1 MSDKK
6 TETTKKDFIILL
18 KSLPAGIPYVGS
30 AYSQFI
36 AEKGS
41 EEIKMLLEDLRSSN
55 ETQINELTEKYQIDH
70 KNFNEATEELGKLLA
85 EINKTEKAEI
95 NKIEKIDVVIP
106 TGGKGESMFPITS
119 MIPKCLIPIREKP
132 LLLHIIDSF
141 MEYRSL
147 FNKIHVIT
155 CENSSAIEYAL
166 NQDRYAGFVECQR
179 IDKNVPGAL
188 LDINFKIANK
198 PFLVHYNDILIDK
211 INWGDVLD
219 TYFWLKK
226 QKAIIGMV
234 LCSRYYPLG
243 IGVVREGQNNLIKSF
258 EEKPDR
264 LIDFF
269 ANIGVAIF
277 EPGFLQYVK
286 SDDEGIF
293 ENSVKRV
300 VEDRKN
306 IGMYKVENKW
316 YHVHDLKDYRFVQ
329 SEYGN
334 F

>member
-1 MSDKK
+1 MSNKK
-6 TETTKKDFIILL
+6 TETNKKDFISFL
-18 KSLPAGIPYVGS
+18 KSLPAGIPYVGPVF
-30 AYSQFI
+30 SQFVS
-36 AEKGS
+36 EKGS
-41 EEIKMLLEDLRSSN
+41 EEVKVLLEDIKSSN
-55 ETQINELTEKYQIDH
+55 EIQIKELTEKYQIDH
-70 KNFNEATEELGKLLA
+70 DKFYSAVLALGKFLD
-85 EINKTEKAEI
+85 ETNKTEK
-95 NKIEKIDVVIP
+95 IDVLIP

-155 CENSSAIEYAL
+155 CENSLAIEYTL

-188 LDINFKIANK
+188 LEINYKIANK

-277 EPGFLQYVK
+277 EPDFLQYIK